1 MTPWVLNVQI
11 LVNEH
16 CQSMGN
22 LGDVRGMNGNVM
34 KVGNR

>member
-16 CQSMGN
+16 CQSIWEIY
-22 LGDVRGMNGNVM
+22 RGMNGNVM